1 MQKSKKE
8 NKKDKAI
15 IVDIDGTL
23 ADVEHRVH
31 FVQAS
36 PKDWKNFN
44 QHMIHDKINPWCLEI
59 IQKFHKDHY
68 KIILLTGRTDDFMSD
83 TESWLKRYHVPFD
96 QLLMRSVSDRRE
108 DFEVKKEI
116 YQSKIEPNYNSLF
129 VLEDRSSVVKMWRSI
144 GLTCLQCD
152 WGDF

>member
-1 MQKSKKE
+1 MKESKKD
-8 NKKDKAI
+8 NIKDKAI

-44 QHMIHDKINPWCLEI
+44 QHIIHDKINPWCLEI
-59 IQKFHKDHY
+59 IKKFKKDQY
-68 KIILLTGRTDDFMSD
+68 KIILLTGRTDDFQKD
-83 TESWLKRYHVPFD
+83 TEEWLVKFNVPFD
-96 QLLMRSVSDRRE
+96 LLLMRSESDRRE
-108 DFEVKKEI
+108 DFEIKKEI
-116 YQSKIEPNYNSLF
+116 YQNNIEPKFDSLF
-129 VLEDRSSVVKMWRSI
+129 VLEDRLSVVKMWRSL